1 MQRIAAAAITPPATS
16 RRRLAEEIAAHA
28 IPESNAKP
36 KAGVYKNLSA
46 ISNAMGMIQLETGS
60 NVMKKNRMPS
70 VIAGRFLMRIAAARM
85 QAKTSP
91 NPAQA
96 SQSLK
101 PATGMELKS

>member
-46 ISNAMGMIQLETGS
+46 ISNAMGMIQFETGS
-60 NVMKKNRMPS
+60 NVMKKNRMLS
-70 VIAGRFLMRIAAARM
+70 VMAGRFLAKIAAVAM
-85 QAKTSP
+85 QAQTSA
-91 NPAQA
+91 NPTQA

-101 PATGMELKS
+101 PEIGMEMKV